1 MECCNNTMLMTAE
14 SLPITLDVLDS
25 RDGAIVK
32 LPATLRQMYG
42 EWATI
47 SLPASA
53 SVSCLRW
60 GARVRFWMGEG
71 GHGFEIIGAIV
82 ARDTTPKVIESEETA
97 QKPGENSASGQS
109 PASPHSDREL
119 PLPDF
124 HGEREFVL
132 RLWECRPA
140 AEQRD
145 MPRRPVRFETEYLI
159 HSDGSSGIDSTQ
171 NPGSAGNAG
180 VLPVSQEAWRRGL
193 CIDLGGGGMRLH
205 ISCLSVAPRRV
216 TVRFILPA
224 RKTGATPAV
233 PLCIEGKTLRY
244 TVLNVHADCAEVAL
258 KFERLDPEEYS
269 ALNTF
274 LTT

>member
-1 MECCNNTMLMTAE
+1 MLMTAE

-47 SLPASA
+47 SLPAATSA
-53 SVSCLRW
+53 SCLRW

-71 GHGFEIIGAIV
+71 AHGFEIIGAVV
-82 ARDTTPKVIESEETA
+82 ARDTTPRSSNPEENDQQREEHSRTGLSSGSPLASSE
-97 QKPGENSASGQS
+97 
-109 PASPHSDREL
+109 PAAV
-119 PLPDF
+119 DF

-140 AEQRD
+140 TEQRD

-159 HSDGSSGIDSTQ
+159 HPVRSNGSESTEQPAGDSV
-171 NPGSAGNAG
+171 NAG
-180 VLPVSQEAWRRGL
+180 SLPPLPKEWRRGL
-193 CIDLGGGGMRLH
+193 CVDLGGGGMRLH
-205 ISCLSVAPRRV
+205 ISCLSTAPGRV

-224 RKTGATPAV
+224 RKTGAAPSV
-233 PLCIEGKTLRY
+233 PLCLEGKTLRY

-258 KFERLDPEEYS
+258 KFERLNPEEYS